1 MFSQLSRL
9 MVEPSQFIY
18 NAKEAGCNC
27 IEEALIGPLA
37 TLGHV
42 TPSANKTAW

>member
-1 MFSQLSRL
+1 
-9 MVEPSQFIY
+9 MVEPGQFIY

-37 TLGHV
+37 TLGRV
-42 TPSANKTAW
+42 TPSANKTAR